1 MSLLS
6 SAAHGDTAC
15 HAACSYALARKARKA
30 FGVSLASERGSLLGC
45 MICAHASTS
54 EVDGMPVQ
62 LGDAA
67 PGGGRLP
74 AQLAAQLEV
83 AAGTPTARSAV
94 SLPREWR

>member
-1 MSLLS
+1 MELSERAMSLLS

-62 LGDAA
+62 LV
-67 PGGGRLP
+67 
-74 AQLAAQLEV
+74 AQLQG
-83 AAGTPTARSAV
+83 AAG
-94 SLPREWR
+94 

>member
-62 LGDAA
+62 LV
-67 PGGGRLP
+67 
-74 AQLAAQLEV
+74 AQLQG
-83 AAGTPTARSAV
+83 AAG
-94 SLPREWR
+94 